1 MICHMLIKV
10 CDVEVV
16 KLDESLELDQQFL
29 ENFNQSL

>member
-1 MICHMLIKV
+1 MICHMLIEV